1 MEDEI
6 LKIKTNT
13 GVPGFRHVTSV
24 SAGLPT
30 TLLTAI
36 AEGSV
41 FNSHG
46 EKTPLH
52 SNISQSEAETLYNLV
67 REVKPTYSVEIG
79 FAQGISAM
87 AILKGLA
94 DNDTGIHHVIDPFQG
109 NYHDAGLTMVKRAE
123 LDSRLQFHR
132 KFAEEV
138 IPSLP
143 RLQFGFIDSSHFF
156 DLTLEEFVMVD
167 RKLDVGGMIAF
178 HDMWMPSLQR
188 FLRYVLANRNYK
200 IVRDFDSP
208 RDVQLATKMSAF
220 KRAILLLVKFVPG
233 KEKIFR
239 EEILR
244 PWHLMSIPNLVVIQK
259 TAVDNREWTFH
270 APF

>member
-1 MEDEI
+1 

-13 GVPGFRHVTSV
+13 GVPGFRHVASV

-41 FNSHG
+41 FNSLS

-67 REVKPTYSVEIG
+67 REVKPTFSVEVG

-94 DNDTGIHHVIDPFQG
+94 DNKTGIHHVIYPFQG
-109 NYHDAGLTMVKRAE
+109 NYEDAGLAMVERAG
-123 LDSRLQFHR
+123 LDSRLKFHC

-143 RLQFGFIDSSHFF
+143 CLQFGFIDSSHFF
-156 DLTLEEFVMVD
+156 DLTLQEFVMVD

-188 FLRYVLANRNYK
+188 FLRYVLAKRNYK
-200 IVRDFDSP
+200 TVRDFDSP
-208 RDVQLATKMSAF
+208 GKVPIATKMTTF
-220 KRAILLLVKFVPG
+220 KRAILSLVKFVPG

-244 PWHLMSIPNLVVIQK
+244 PWHLMSVPNLVVI
-259 TAVDNREWTFH
+259 
-270 APF
+270 